1 MDLTDLVRAVSARTA
16 ARRALGWM
24 LLLGVGM
31 AVAVRPAAGGE
42 GGSSHYNPGTM
53 GDFAMALIGPA
64 GFYLRNDAFYFDGSI
79 GEVSLGKAVL
89 DHADQQ
95 AWVNITKGI
104 YLAPWGILGSRF
116 GAVVSFPVIF
126 DAKLSGELAF
136 PNVQGEGSRGGFGDM
151 SFTSFLNW
159 SKGQFH
165 TNVGLNVYAP
175 TGYYNPD
182 SIINLGRNYW
192 SFDPTLTFTW
202 LHPERG
208 HEISFIAGTMFN
220 TENHAT
226 DYTSGDEFHLGFMV
240 AQHFSPKFAVGVTG
254 YYYRQFTDDE
264 GPLVDQLNALGRAGN
279 GFRGEGM
286 GLGPAVLY
294 TPKIFGKDVNLI
306 AKWLHDLDTTNR
318 FDGDRVFL
326 SVAFGF

>member
-1 MDLTDLVRAVSARTA
+1 MKHRECGGDLTDLERPVSARSA
-16 ARRALGWM
+16 ARRALALA
-24 LLLGVGM
+24 LLLGFGAVIAAGP
-31 AVAVRPAAGGE
+31 AVAGE

-53 GDFAMALIGPA
+53 GDFAMALIGPP
-64 GFYLRNDAFYFDGSI
+64 GFYLRNDAFYFDGRI

-116 GAVVSFPVIF
+116 GAVVSVPVIF

-151 SFTSFLNW
+151 SFTGFLNW

-165 TNVGLNVYAP
+165 TNVGMNVYAP

-192 SFDPTLTFTW
+192 SFDPTVTFTW

-226 DYTSGDEFHLGFMV
+226 D
-240 AQHFSPKFAVGVTG
+240 
-254 YYYRQFTDDE
+254 
-264 GPLVDQLNALGRAGN
+264 
-279 GFRGEGM
+279 
-286 GLGPAVLY
+286 
-294 TPKIFGKDVNLI
+294 
-306 AKWLHDLDTTNR
+306 
-318 FDGDRVFL
+318 
-326 SVAFGF
+326 